1 VETPLP
7 AAMPP
12 RRLLVMAAAVVEAHQ
27 PLLVVE
33 TVVGAHRP
41 LLMAAAV
48 AVKEAAV
55 YSAEVPRPLLP
66 AEAAET
72 EAHSRLLVAELRHPR
87 LPVTAVVAATMVA
100 TMVAVASVA
109 LRATP
114 PDEPPIR
121 SLLLRSRKNVHRER
135 RNRWSGRPS
144 PFRKPPPRL
153 RNPAVVPLSR

>member
-7 AAMPP
+7 ATVPP
-12 RRLLVMAAAVVEAHQ
+12 RRLLVMEAAVVEVEAHQPLLMAAVVEAHQ

-33 TVVGAHRP
+33 
-41 LLMAAAV
+41 AV

-55 YSAEVPRPLLP
+55 YS
-66 AEAAET
+66 
-72 EAHSRLLVAELRHPR
+72 AELRHPR

-109 LRATP
+109 LRATR

>member
-1 VETPLP
+1 
-7 AAMPP
+7 MPP
-12 RRLLVMAAAVVEAHQ
+12 RRLLVMEAAVVVEAHQ

-33 TVVGAHRP
+33 TVVVEAHQP

-55 YSAEVPRPLLP
+55 YSAIVPRPRLP

-72 EAHSRLLVAELRHPR
+72 EAHSRLLVAELRRPR
-87 LPVTAVVAATMVA
+87 LPVTVVVAATMVA
-100 TMVAVASVA
+100 TMVAVA
-109 LRATP
+109 LRATR

-121 SLLLRSRKNVHRER
+121 SLLRSRKNVHRER
-135 RNRWSGRPS
+135 RNRWGGRPS

-153 RNPAVVPLSR
+153 RSQAGVPLSR

>member
-1 VETPLP
+1 MVAPLP

-12 RRLLVMAAAVVEAHQ
+12 RRLLVMEAVVVEAHQ

-33 TVVGAHRP
+33 TVVGARQP
-41 LLMAAAV
+41 LLMAA

-55 YSAEVPRPLLP
+55 YSAE
-66 AEAAET
+66 
-72 EAHSRLLVAELRHPR
+72 LRHR
-87 LPVTAVVAATMVA
+87 HLPVTVVVAATMVA

-121 SLLLRSRKNVHRER
+121 SLVLRSRKNVHRER

>member
-7 AAMPP
+7 ATVPP
-12 RRLLVMAAAVVEAHQ
+12 RRLLVMEAAVVEVEAHQPLLMAAVVEAHQ

-33 TVVGAHRP
+33 
-41 LLMAAAV
+41 AV

-55 YSAEVPRPLLP
+55 YS
-66 AEAAET
+66 
-72 EAHSRLLVAELRHPR
+72 AELRHPR

-100 TMVAVASVA
+100 TMVAVA
-109 LRATP
+109 LRATR
-114 PDEPPIR
+114 PDEAPIR

-135 RNRWSGRPS
+135 RNRWGGRPS